1 MPMGIKV
8 ATHDK
13 PQPMLTNN
21 ESIRLSALTEI
32 MLMFMAMP
40 KIIVLKII

>member
-1 MPMGIKV
+1 MGIKV

-21 ESIRLSALTEI
+21 ESIMLLTLTEI
-32 MLMFMAMP
+32 MLIFMAMP
-40 KIIVLKII
+40 KINVLKII